1 MSVRI
6 RVQPSLPIER
16 TIEGRPECAG
26 RTETPRSQH
35 REEQGEGTMSSHTQ
49 PVPTKH
55 FVTKPDKK
63 NKNTRIARG
72 GKIVA
77 QSATSTIVQG
87 NADFLSAAKDV
98 GAATDDLKNKVDAEN
113 KAAIAHKAARSALRI
128 SGITWDTKYSVYTS
142 VASKYITNEQE
153 AHDAGI
159 DMRGQTTNPLAAP
172 VLVELKHRP
181 KQDDLRIHVHRA
193 PGMRAVSTEITNNI
207 SDPTSW
213 KELDGDGAVH
223 LVPHPAP
230 GTWWVRARSKTA
242 KATSDYTTPVSVI
255 VK

>member
-1 MSVRI
+1 M
-6 RVQPSLPIER
+6 P
-16 TIEGRPECAG
+16 
-26 RTETPRSQH
+26 
-35 REEQGEGTMSSHTQ
+35 SHTQ

-55 FVTKPDKK
+55 FVIGDDKR
-63 NKNTRIARG
+63 NSNTRIARG
-72 GKIVA
+72 DKVVA
-77 QSATSTIVQG
+77 QSATSTLVQA
-87 NADFLSAAKDV
+87 NADFEAAAKDV
-98 GAATDDLKNKVDAEN
+98 GVATDDLKNKVEAHN
-113 KAAIAHKAARSALRI
+113 KAEIALKAARSALGI
-128 SGITWDTKYSVYTS
+128 SNCTWDTKYGVYTS
-142 VASKYITNEQE
+142 VASKYIVNEQE
-153 AHDAGI
+153 AHDAGL
-159 DMRGQTTNPLAAP
+159 DMRGLTTNTLAAP
-172 VLVELKHRP
+172 VLVEVKHRV

-193 PGMRAVSTEITNNI
+193 PGMRAVSTEITTNP